1 MALNVLWVQKQICW
15 GECITIRYPYYS
27 FKIFLCFRL
36 IQIPGQFFIFASAD
50 KIWKTFAIF
59 DKMTQSI
66 VQAII
71 KKGSKTEK
79 PWRRRCQP
87 TASKIAK
94 TTKFRAGTKYGH
106 NGWSTTAT
114 CTISAWINNPF
125 LSLTCRRTGKWRLK
139 LFIDWG
145 KHVLFLSIY
154 YFKWSMNE
162 ETIIEFGFCTDVEN
176 FMPSRLEFIFSYW
189 SSYCMHG

>member
-1 MALNVLWVQKQICW
+1 
-15 GECITIRYPYYS
+15 
-27 FKIFLCFRL
+27 
-36 IQIPGQFFIFASAD
+36 
-50 KIWKTFAIF
+50 
-59 DKMTQSI
+59 MTQSI

-145 KHVLFLSIY
+145 RHVLFLSIY

-162 ETIIEFGFCTDVEN
+162 QTIIEFGFCTDVET

-189 SSYCMHG
+189 NSYCMHGFLTLIGCFVLQDGVAWIHHSGNLWRNDGENVAQTSRNAGFVCLHIVLFRSFLVLL